1 MADTLRGPA
10 IVPIPGRQTGK
21 ISSFME
27 NWGEYTYM
35 SSLTVENKWTLLSS
49 YLANLKSNK
58 AVFLEKNS
66 RILIG
71 VQKYPASN
79 KVNSQCCSVAVLSSS
94 FWPHGLQ
101 HARIPNASLSPRVHS
116 SSCPLSQWCHPTISS
131 SGIPFSSCP
140 HCFPASGSF
149 PASQLFTS
157 GGHNVRH
164 PVRNLPIACGGL
176 LNFLPSFFFP
186 LSFLNFG

>member
-58 AVFLEKNS
+58 AVFLKKTLKDTYRSTKVSSIQQGKFTMLFS
-66 RILIG
+66 R
-71 VQKYPASN
+71 
-79 KVNSQCCSVAVLSSS
+79 
-94 FWPHGLQ
+94 
-101 HARIPNASLSPRVHS
+101 
-116 SSCPLSQWCHPTISS
+116 CHV
-131 SGIPFSSCP
+131 
-140 HCFPASGSF
+140 
-149 PASQLFTS
+149 QLFLT
-157 GGHNVRH
+157 
-164 PVRNLPIACGGL
+164 PWTAACQDSQRFTVSQSSLKLMSIESVMPSNHLILWRPL
-176 LNFLPSFFFP
+176 LLLPSLFP
-186 LSFLNFG
+186 SIRVFSCESALHIRWPQC